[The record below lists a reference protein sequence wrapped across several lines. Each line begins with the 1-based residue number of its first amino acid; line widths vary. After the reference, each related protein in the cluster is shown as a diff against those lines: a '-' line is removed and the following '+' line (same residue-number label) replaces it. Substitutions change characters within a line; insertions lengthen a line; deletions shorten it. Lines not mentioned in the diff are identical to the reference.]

1 MRHHV
6 RRSVISLLAIL
17 SCLPAVAQTP
27 ARKNVEL
34 KIEKITPT
42 SSGFAVL
49 VSVNN
54 AGDRSV
60 FLAEGGWKP
69 GALQSLNIQLQD
81 PKFKWGLVGPCRDIP
96 ALTTFELKPGER
108 TEDVVFIGDKAHGWR
123 ASSACAA
130 EPVAHLRGQVRA
142 VLYVYD
148 SEEQFRQHDP
158 KAQTEI
164 VSDWVQL
171 PPKQ

>member
-69 GALQSLNIQLQD
+69 GALQSLYIRLRD
-81 PKFKWGLVGPCRDIP
+81 RTSGWRLIGPCRDIP
-96 ALTTFELKPGER
+96 ALTTFELKPGQSV
-108 TEDVVFIGDKAHGWR
+108 EDVVNIGEGHWSP
-123 ASSACAA
+123 ASSPCALK
-130 EPVAHLRGQVRA
+130 PVAHLRGQIRA
-142 VLYVYD
+142 VLYAYD
-148 SEEQFRQHDP
+148 SEEQFRQHDL
-158 KAQTEI
+158 KAQNEI

-171 PPKQ
+171 PPKK